1 MAIFAKESNGSGDVK
16 SAPSG
21 EGSISIIA
29 AGMKIT
35 GDIDTDGVI
44 KIEGRI
50 EGSIRAG
57 RQVLIGRQGEVVGD
71 ISTREAVVG
80 GKVQGTINASERLE
94 IQGTSTVI
102 GDINTKA
109 IAVVEGG
116 KINGSV
122 RITDAALPIPESN
135 RSRTPRVQPA
145 IVAS

>member
-16 SAPSG
+16 SAPTG

-44 KIEGRI
+44 KIEGRV

-94 IQGTSTVI
+94 VQGTSTVI

-122 RITDAALPIPESN
+122 RITDAAMALPEST
-135 RSRTPRVQPA
+135 RARTPRVQPA